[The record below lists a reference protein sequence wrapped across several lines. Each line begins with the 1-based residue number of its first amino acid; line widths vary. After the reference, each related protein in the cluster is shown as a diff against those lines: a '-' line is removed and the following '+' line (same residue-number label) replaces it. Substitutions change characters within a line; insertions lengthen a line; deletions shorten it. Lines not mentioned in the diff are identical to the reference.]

1 MEYEQHD
8 EEIDVPKGAG
18 AVGLLEAI
26 RGVLT
31 LPRVQNIGVN
41 AQGKITYSFF
51 LPKGE
56 KPKELSIEFE
66 KVMPYAIARN
76 GKIEE
81 LPYPKGDAITA
92 CAELFERA
100 ERDHMY
106 PVSFLGGEKTGF
118 WPWYAE
124 AMGHEG
130 TAAGARE
137 ELFGVPFLVDNKM
150 EDTTLLLCTAYRRG
164 ASIIDTVKSYKITIP
179 KVQT

>member
-8 EEIDVPKGAG
+8 EEIDIPHGAG
-18 AVGLLEAI
+18 SAGLLEAV

-31 LPRVQNIGVN
+31 LPRVQSIEINVR
-41 AQGKITYSFF
+41 GKITYSFF

-56 KPKELSIEFE
+56 KAKEPVINFE

-81 LPYPKGDAITA
+81 LPYPSGDAITA

-106 PVSFLGGEKTGF
+106 PVSFLGGEKTDF

-124 AMGHEG
+124 ARGHEG
-130 TAAGARE
+130 AAANTRE
-137 ELFGVPFLVDNKM
+137 ELFGIPFLIDSHM
-150 EDTTLLLCTAYRRG
+150 ENTTLLLCTAYRRG
-164 ASIIDTVKSYKITIP
+164 APITDTVKSYKITIP